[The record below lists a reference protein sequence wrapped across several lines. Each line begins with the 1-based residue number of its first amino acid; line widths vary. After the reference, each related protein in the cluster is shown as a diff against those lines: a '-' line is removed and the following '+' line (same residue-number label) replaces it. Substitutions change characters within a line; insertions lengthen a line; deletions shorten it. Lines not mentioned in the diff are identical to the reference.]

1 MRPSRSGSRVI
12 GARREYAERYLL
24 ITIAAFATTVAL
36 TRWYLDIAGYPT
48 IGGGD
53 LHVAHV
59 LWGGLALVIAVLLPM
74 LFVGHRALLLSALLG
89 GIGVG
94 LFIDEVG
101 KFLTTT
107 NDYFYAPAAPI
118 IYGGILLFVLLWF
131 VVRRSRSA
139 SEYDVTHALLAAL
152 QDSTDGRLTREQRD
166 GVVEHH
172 EAIASGDAGEGAS
185 IAAQTAATLRS
196 PAVEANLSQE
206 GWVESGRARRRLEQI
221 LPTRVERWLVLF
233 ALAWTALQ
241 AVVAVIVLLA
251 WDQVMVGGVG
261 LIEET
266 GPLEYPEEPTWAFL
280 MLAVSVLV
288 GLGAAAAIGL
298 FRRGRDRRALRVAA
312 MAVLVGMV
320 AGDLVAFYAFQIGA
334 LASTLIDLVILGLI
348 VDYRIRLESRPP
360 GTASD

>member
-1 MRPSRSGSRVI
+1 MRWNRSRSRFI

-24 ITIAAFATTVAL
+24 VTIAAFATTVAL

-48 IGGGD
+48 IGGGE

-59 LWGGLALVIAVLLPM
+59 LWGGLALVLAVLLPM
-74 LFVGHRALLLSALLG
+74 LFIGQRALLLSALLG

-118 IYGGILLFVLLWF
+118 IYGGILVLVLLWF
-131 VVRRSRSA
+131 VVRRSGRT
-139 SEYDVTHALLAAL
+139 SEYDVTHDLIGAL
-152 QDSTDGRLTREQRD
+152 QDSVDGRLTRERRD
-166 GVVEHH
+166 QVLARF
-172 EAIASGDAGEGAS
+172 EAIESDPVDGGAPL
-185 IAAQTAATLRS
+185 AAQLATALRS
-196 PAVEANLSQE
+196 PAVERSLGRE
-206 GWVESGRARRRLEQI
+206 GWVESGRARQRLEQL
-221 LPTRVERWLVLF
+221 LPTRLERWLVLF

-251 WDQVMVGGVG
+251 WDQIVVGGLG
-261 LIEET
+261 LIEES
-266 GPLEYPEEPTWAFL
+266 GPLEYPEEPVWAFL
-280 MLAVSVLV
+280 LLVISVLV
-288 GLGAAAAIGL
+288 GLGAAVAIGL

-320 AGDLVAFYAFQIGA
+320 AGDLVAFYAFQVGA
-334 LASTLIDLVILGLI
+334 LASTLIDLAVLGLI
-348 VDYRIRLESRPP
+348 VDYRIRLERRPP
-360 GTASD
+360 DATSD